1 VNAYRRF
8 GDARAACH
16 SFQAVRSGLLCPTL
30 HASPNEA
37 QALAQFSAWACSGA
51 ELAAA
56 HRHSRLCARAPV
68 PAGASKPTE
77 GQLI

>member
-1 VNAYRRF
+1 MYTRF

-16 SFQAVRSGLLCPTL
+16 SFQAVRSGLLCPIL

-37 QALAQFSAWACSGA
+37 QALTQFGVWACSGA

-56 HRHSRLCARAPV
+56 QRHSRLCARAPV
-68 PAGASKPTE
+68 PAGASKPIG
-77 GQLI
+77 GQRI